1 MMNFVAGYLV
11 DCDDGRIKVM
21 MHQQY
26 LQLVLDVQLGEV
38 GMRRVVVY
46 NQNMW
51 SIQGLGWT
59 ERRNVD
65 GAT

>member
-38 GMRRVVVY
+38 GMHLVVVY